1 MAKGFTHTPKANE
14 FIIVKKKKEEEE
26 EEGNQASYFIGL
38 TQCLQWISC
47 FLLFLFLQNKQDEQV
62 FTKNSEM
69 NGFFFHKMNHPSKEL
84 PLFFIVTIY
93 IILIVDKLF
102 YIYRKSK

>member
-26 EEGNQASYFIGL
+26 EEEEGNQASYFIGL
-38 TQCLQWISC
+38 TQCLQWTSC
-47 FLLFLFLQNKQDEQV
+47 FLPFLFLQNKQDEQV

-69 NGFFFHKMNHPSKEL
+69 NGFFFS
-84 PLFFIVTIY
+84 
-93 IILIVDKLF
+93 
-102 YIYRKSK
+102 